1 MILLTADTGRRAAHD
16 RRSEPMPEHRRKDLR
31 AMTMKEKLAIHRE
44 IEAEN
49 RRKLTEW
56 LAALKKS
63 A

>member
-1 MILLTADTGRRAAHD
+1 
-16 RRSEPMPEHRRKDLR
+16 MPDGTEKGLR

>member
-1 MILLTADTGRRAAHD
+1 
-16 RRSEPMPEHRRKDLR
+16 
-31 AMTMKEKLAIHRE
+31 MKEKLAIHRE